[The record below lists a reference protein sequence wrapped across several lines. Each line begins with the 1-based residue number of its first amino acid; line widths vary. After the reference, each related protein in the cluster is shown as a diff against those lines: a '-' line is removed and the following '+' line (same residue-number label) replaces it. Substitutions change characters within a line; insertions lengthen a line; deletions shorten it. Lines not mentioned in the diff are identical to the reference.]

1 MAVLCYCIGV
11 GGENVTGISLTNGRS
26 ATVQSNE
33 QLSTVN
39 DRLSSALAR
48 TSNIDVLTDEVLDAA
63 LKMGMD
69 KGKLDQSSEDW
80 KEAVRGTFSYEDTD
94 EEGTPIKVIDG
105 DAMYAAL
112 TKLSSDQKATMT
124 PAEIDK
130 HEKRRSDFIYPIQL
144 GMAMQSDVK
153 INSGLDLD
161 KVFQAC
167 RTMTP
172 AKIGNTY
179 GEYAK
184 TAVQTIRKDANY
196 MVHNFLKPF
205 KPKPDAV
212 ETEVEALTQKEA
224 ILKFRDELFE
234 IDPDEGADQMEMGE
248 CLRFLFLAAG
258 GSQEVWAD
266 SEGSDPDDIESDDE
280 VESEDE

>member
-1 MAVLCYCIGV
+1 M
-11 GGENVTGISLTNGRS
+11 
-26 ATVQSNE
+26 QSNE
-33 QLSTVN
+33 QTSSVN

-48 TSNIDVLTDEVLDAA
+48 TNNIDVLTDEILDAA
-63 LKMGMD
+63 LNMGMD
-69 KGKLDQSSEDW
+69 KGQLDKSSEDW
-80 KEAVRGTFSYEDTD
+80 KEAVRKTFTYDDTD
-94 EEGTPIKVIDG
+94 AEDNPIKVIDG

-112 TKLSSDQKATMT
+112 TKMSPDLRADKS
-124 PAEIDK
+124 PAEIDS
-130 HEKRRSDFIYPIQL
+130 HEKRRSAFIYPIQL
-144 GMAMQSDVK
+144 GMAMRSDVTV
-153 INSGLDLD
+153 NSGLGLD
-161 KVFQAC
+161 KVFANC
-167 RTMTP
+167 RNMTP

-179 GEYAK
+179 GEMAK

-205 KPKPDAV
+205 KPKPDTV

-234 IDPDEGADQMEMGE
+234 MEPDEGADQMEMGE

>member
-1 MAVLCYCIGV
+1 M
-11 GGENVTGISLTNGRS
+11 
-26 ATVQSNE
+26 QSNE